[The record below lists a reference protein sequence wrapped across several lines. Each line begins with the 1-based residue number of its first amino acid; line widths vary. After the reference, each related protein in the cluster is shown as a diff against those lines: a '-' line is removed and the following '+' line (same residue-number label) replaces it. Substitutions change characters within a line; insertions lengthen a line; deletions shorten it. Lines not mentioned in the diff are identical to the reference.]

1 MGIISLVIFNP
12 HQLGYIR
19 PATMVGRIS
28 GCDLS
33 IESWGKNMEELGLDT
48 LTLVGVGQEDMNEG
62 CFLGG
67 MLLVLSL

>member
-19 PATMVGRIS
+19 PATMVGHIS

>member
-1 MGIISLVIFNP
+1 
-12 HQLGYIR
+12 
-19 PATMVGRIS
+19 MVGRIS

-48 LTLVGVGQEDMNEG
+48 ITLVSVGQEDMNEG